1 MLFLQ
6 LGKVFPKLRRKGRG
20 SVKRHS
26 KDSENS
32 TDEDSEASDYV
43 FRIIT
48 SLKPDS
54 ICKYTFWC
62 YETIL
67 CFKRIFY
74 NVSLKS
80 VLHILYLQQIKSTLL
95 ALMEGRKS

>member
-1 MLFLQ
+1 MNKNCFERLSIFINSYIFF

-20 SVKRHS
+20 SMKRHA

-32 TDEDSEASDYV
+32 TDEDCEATDYV

-54 ICKYTFWC
+54 ICK
-62 YETIL
+62 
-67 CFKRIFY
+67 
-74 NVSLKS
+74 
-80 VLHILYLQQIKSTLL
+80 HIN
-95 ALMEGRKS
+95 